1 MLGGVLVVSFASLLI
16 FAGSIGFILA
26 IRKPLDVESSH
37 RVDPVPEKTNPS
49 D

>member
-16 FAGSIGFILA
+16 FAGAIGFILA
-26 IRKPLDVESSH
+26 IRKPLDVESAH
-37 RVDPVPEKTNPS
+37 RVDPVPDKKNSS